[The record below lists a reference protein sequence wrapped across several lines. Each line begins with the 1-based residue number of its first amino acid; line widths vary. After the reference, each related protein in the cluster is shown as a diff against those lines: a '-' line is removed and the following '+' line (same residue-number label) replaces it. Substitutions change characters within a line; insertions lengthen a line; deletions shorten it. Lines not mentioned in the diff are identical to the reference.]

1 MNSKFKM
8 ATNTG
13 HLDIM
18 DPMDKMC
25 SLSFSLKPLN
35 HLKADL
41 AGIFIYVALF
51 KVLGFVKLKLAA
63 IYMEVE
69 FLTGSNGNVKN
80 IFSESTNLIGPRIY
94 TFK

>member
-1 MNSKFKM
+1 M

-35 HLKADL
+35 HLKKVSYGPLQDYSNNIKFKKNELKRLLNQIALL
-41 AGIFIYVALF
+41 AVGA
-51 KVLGFVKLKLAA
+51 
-63 IYMEVE
+63 
-69 FLTGSNGNVKN
+69 NV
-80 IFSESTNLIGPRIY
+80 ILHV
-94 TFK
+94 